1 MALIKVKVKPQA
13 SATKFKGILDLNGGK
28 ILKID
33 VAAPPEKGKANE
45 ELIKFL
51 AKKLKV
57 QKGEIAI
64 KSGATSR
71 EKQLEINGLSFEK
84 IIERLKNG

>member
-1 MALIKVKVKPQA
+1 MTLIRVKVKPQA
-13 SATKFKGILDLNGGK
+13 STTKFKGILELNGEK

-33 VAAPPEKGKANE
+33 VAAPPERGKANE

-51 AKKLKV
+51 AKKLNIK
-57 QKGEIAI
+57 KNEISI

-71 EKQLEINGLSFEK
+71 DKQLEIKGLSLEDV
-84 IIERLKNG
+84 INRLSGN